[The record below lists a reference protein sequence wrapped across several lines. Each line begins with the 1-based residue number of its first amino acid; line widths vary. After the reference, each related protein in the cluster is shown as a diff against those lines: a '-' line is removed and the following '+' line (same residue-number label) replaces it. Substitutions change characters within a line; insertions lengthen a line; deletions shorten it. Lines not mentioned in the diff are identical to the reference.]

1 MAFLIIGKIC
11 FQTKCEVYFNQ
22 LPELFLGHCLPTG
35 DSLAPEVTTCAAA
48 LIPNYSVVPGPLCG
62 AWSCLAA
69 AGITQRLT
77 SSALCVFAIETLVP
91 DLMITLPS
99 TQHSFS
105 VLSYFFTNYQE
116 VYGLSLQ

>member
-22 LPELFLGHCLPTG
+22 LPELFLGHSLPTS

-69 AGITQRLT
+69 VRDHAK
-77 SSALCVFAIETLVP
+77 AH
-91 DLMITLPS
+91 LP
-99 TQHSFS
+99 
-105 VLSYFFTNYQE
+105 L
-116 VYGLSLQ
+116 L

>member
-11 FQTKCEVYFNQ
+11 FQTKCEVYFNP

-69 AGITQRLT
+69 VGTTQRLT